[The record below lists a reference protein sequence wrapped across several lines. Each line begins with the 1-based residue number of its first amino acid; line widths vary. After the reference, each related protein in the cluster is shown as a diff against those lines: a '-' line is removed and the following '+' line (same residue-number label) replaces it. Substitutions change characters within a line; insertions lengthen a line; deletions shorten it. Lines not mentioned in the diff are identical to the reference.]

1 MQFIKTRFVLI
12 YPISLPAQ
20 EVINPDKMKN
30 FYSLKLLFF
39 TLLISASAFSLPKL
53 NSYSSASA
61 TIFLDFDGHTV
72 SGSSW
77 NNGNTLF
84 CAASGLTD
92 PQITEIFNRVSEDYR
107 PFNINITTDS
117 TKFLSAPLNRR
128 IRIIITPTSS
138 WTTGVGGISY
148 VGSFTWGDDTPGFVF
163 SDRLG
168 PNSPKYI
175 GECCSHE
182 SGHTV
187 GLSHQS
193 TYDNNCVLTE
203 TYCMGTGTGEVG
215 WAPIMGNSYYRNMTG
230 WNDGPTPYGCAN
242 TQDNLTTITSLNG
255 FTYRTDDY
263 TETLNASTYS
273 ISGSSFNIDGI
284 ITTGTDK
291 DAFKYTVSQ
300 NVNFHLDAIPFNVGS
315 NYIGA
320 NLDMKIM
327 LYNGSTL
334 IRTYD
339 PPTTM
344 AITIDTVLNTG
355 TYYFVVD
362 GTGNSNTGNYG
373 SLGSYTL
380 TGFNGP
386 LPIHDVTLSGNI
398 NKDKHALS
406 WNIIADE
413 PIKTQV
419 VEVSTDGIIFKPLS
433 TLNSTTKV
441 FSYIPYNTGTL
452 YYRIKVTSVID
463 QTAYSNIV
471 ALKVTGKPEKSF
483 AVSSFVQNEI
493 TVNAYGNYQYRLS
506 DASGRLIAI
515 GTGSN
520 GTNRINVDNR
530 PGGLYILQLFINNEQ
545 QTERII
551 KQ

>member
-1 MQFIKTRFVLI
+1 
-12 YPISLPAQ
+12 
-20 EVINPDKMKN
+20 MKN
-30 FYSLKLLFF
+30 FTYLALLFF
-39 TLLISASAFSLPKL
+39 SLFISATAFSLPKL
-53 NSYSSASA
+53 NSYPSATA
-61 TIFLDFDGHTV
+61 TIFLDFDGQTV
-72 SGSSW
+72 IGTGW
-77 NNGNTLF
+77 NNGNPLF

-92 PQITEIFNRVSEDYR
+92 PQITEVFNRVAEDYR

-128 IRIIITPTSS
+128 IRIIVTPTSS
-138 WTTGVGGISY
+138 WTSGVGGISY
-148 VGSFTWGDDTPGFVF
+148 IGSFTWGDDTPGFVF

-168 PNSPKYI
+168 PNNPKYI

-193 TYDNNCVLTE
+193 TYDNNCTLTE
-203 TYCMGTGTGEVG
+203 TYCLGTGTGEVG
-215 WAPIMGNSYYRNMTG
+215 WAPIMGNGYYRNMTG

-242 TQDNLTTITSLNG
+242 TQDNLTIITAQNG

-263 TETLNASTYS
+263 NEAMNSSTYA
-273 ISGSSFNIDGI
+273 ITGSSFNIDGI
-284 ITTGTDK
+284 ITTSTDK
-291 DAFKYTVSQ
+291 DAFKYTVAQ
-300 NVNFHLDAIPFNVGS
+300 NVNFHLDAVPYNIGS

-327 LYNGSTL
+327 LYNGTTL

-339 PPTTM
+339 PPTAM
-344 AITIDTVLNTG
+344 SIAIDTVLNAG

-362 GTGNSNTGNYG
+362 GTGNSNTSNYG
-373 SLGSYTL
+373 SLGAYTL

-386 LPIHDVTLSGNI
+386 LPIHDVTLNGTI
-398 NKDKHALS
+398 NNNKHDLS
-406 WNIIADE
+406 WSIIADE
-413 PIKTQV
+413 PIKEQV
-419 VEVSTDGIIFKPLS
+419 VEVSEDGIIFKPLY
-433 TLNSTTKV
+433 TLYNTTKV
-441 FSYIPYNTGTL
+441 FSYSPYNSGML

-471 ALKVTGKPEKSF
+471 ALKATGKPEKSF
-483 AVSSFVQNEI
+483 TVSTFVQHEI
-493 TVNAYGNYQYRLS
+493 TVNAYDNYQYRLS
-506 DASGRLIAI
+506 DANGRMIATGI
-515 GTGSN
+515 GTKGM
-520 GTNRINVDNR
+520 NRINVDNK
-530 PGGLYILQLFINNEQ
+530 PSGLYVLQLFSNNEK